1 MSVKK
6 HKETPRLAWN
16 YHVEANREKSE
27 AGGYFSYLRQIAFL

>member
-16 YHVEANREKSE
+16 YHVEANKEKSE
-27 AGGYFSYLRQIAFL
+27 AGGGTFLI